1 MFRDLLNLTWRE
13 SISVI
18 CWDKKCQMSY
28 KHLGLIHFYFFYYLL
43 PPRSR
48 WCVRACRARP
58 RGRRHERLTSQH
70 GGFWYHLWVG
80 RRRGWARSE
89 RRAFVQ
95 ILSGARGDA
104 RGRAHHS
111 VSGVAV
117 VVAVC
122 PVVAL
127 LSALYPFLACLAD
140 ANLLAEAKHN
150 NSWTYVWLKD

>member
-1 MFRDLLNLTWRE
+1 MWPEENLFQWFVKIKNVTCCTN
-13 SISVI
+13 I
-18 CWDKKCQMSY
+18 
-28 KHLGLIHFYFFYYLL
+28 LGLINVNNLRYFYLVVIFTASAFS
-43 PPRSR
+43 PT
-48 WCVRACRARP
+48 RACRAQP
-58 RGRRHERLTSQH
+58 RSRRHERLTSQH
-70 GGFWYHLWVG
+70 GGLWYHLWVG

-89 RRAFVQ
+89 RWAFVQ

-104 RGRAHHS
+104 RGRPHHS

-127 LSALYPFLACLAD
+127 LSAMYPFLACLAD

-150 NSWTYVWLKD
+150 NSWTYVWLKG